1 MFSMLLANMYVYLI
15 FPCSPDVAS
24 CINIL
29 IRKVSANY
37 CKISNLDQTFYC
49 NWCHKYIF
57 LIYFTLMS
65 YPIPFKSLL
74 LVCETLRLFLSFI
87 VCTFMCNFH
96 NKLMHFI
103 QGTVVFVMGMVKG
116 FPRAAMKN
124 LKEP

>member
-1 MFSMLLANMYVYLI
+1 MLLANMYVYLI

-37 CKISNLDQTFYC
+37 CKFSNLDQTFYC
-49 NWCHKYIF
+49 NWCHKYLF

-65 YPIPFKSLL
+65 YPIPFKSPL

-87 VCTFMCNFH
+87 VSTFMCNFH

-116 FPRAAMKN
+116 FPRTAMKN